1 MPLCPAGRST
11 GEAYVVLH
19 TAEAAQNALLQLNKK
34 YMANRYIE

>member
-1 MPLCPAGRST
+1 VSAGRST

-19 TAEAAQNALLQLNKK
+19 TPEAAQNALLQLNKK